1 MPIHSLKAEAQALAK
16 SIRKLGYTQSD
27 LAIVMNASQ
36 SQISRILSGQLRR
49 RSRLFDA
56 LCVYVRSERKG
67 ISADTVRT
75 NAELMDA
82 LATIWDGT
90 AEHAT
95 ALAAVIRSLG
105 ALQEHPKAINS
116 NTIRRKDPHAAR

>member
-1 MPIHSLKAEAQALAK
+1 MVVHSLQAEARSLAQ
-16 SIRKLGYTQSD
+16 SVRKLGYTQSD
-27 LAIVMNASQ
+27 LAMAMNASQ
-36 SQISRILSGQLRR
+36 SQISRILSGQLQR

-56 LCVYVRSERKG
+56 LCVYVRSARKG
-67 ISADTVRT
+67 ITADTVRT
-75 NAELMDA
+75 NTELMEA
-82 LATIWDGT
+82 LATTWDGT

-116 NTIRRKDPHAAR
+116 NTIRRKGPHAAR